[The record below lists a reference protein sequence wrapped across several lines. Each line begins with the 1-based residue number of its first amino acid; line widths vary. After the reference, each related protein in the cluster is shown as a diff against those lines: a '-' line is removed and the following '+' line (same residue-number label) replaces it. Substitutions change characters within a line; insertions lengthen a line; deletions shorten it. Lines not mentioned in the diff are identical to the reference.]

1 MCNQSDSKP
10 LEDFNWDEFERG
22 MPQQDISQTE
32 YDEEPIF
39 EQGIAIVQRNGKY
52 GAIMVGGKE
61 IVPPIYDALT
71 KFTDGLAKVKYKDDE
86 RIINLSGQ
94 IQVNRNNKPIFIPE
108 RYDWGFD
115 FVNDVCIV
123 IKDNKFGAINNKF
136 GVIIECEYTFYENF
150 KNGFAIIGNN
160 KTTIIINDKAEEC
173 YKIINSFSNGE
184 KIIEERSQSQNGVMN
199 SNMEI
204 VIPVL
209 YNHIKRLKSGYY
221 MAESGEKEKMILSS
235 SDGSVVSKITFDKIE
250 DINDYYFTTYLIDEG
265 GEICETSIYNTPE
278 KPLLTIPY
286 EIKVYPCKENS
297 VKFSLNGLQYEC
309 DAEGTLYII
318 AKEIKYPSQWAYRWQ
333 KVVPRKV
340 SHTYVKYVHSSLS
353 KEYEIIEDNKHQK
366 GVSNLVGD
374 TIIEPQYNFI
384 RYAYRDLFIVAK
396 PNPNTDGKTLV
407 FGAVDKLNIIKI
419 PFEYECL
426 IPIDDKYIAYA
437 EGHIYNVNDNNEYRI
452 RDFPS
457 DGHYVNITFG
467 ILGMDGKKVSNPIF
481 SKISGIKNGSCF
493 IVGVEIKVANQQYST
508 LKYGIIDSKGDYMV
522 MPKYEQISYDESNNL
537 FKTALSY
544 SETGKYP
551 FEKLSND
558 VSIDGFFLV
567 HNDNGT
573 VSKVPVEIADWC
585 GSFTSEGYA
594 EVIKG
599 GVKGI
604 INKSNH
610 IISFLDEKCIVIPKQ
625 YDFACNFNFGY
636 APVSKNG
643 KYGIINAMQKEIIP
657 CNYEFIEP
665 LSPAIFKFKD
675 GCKWGIIDQN
685 ENIIVNPEYV
695 SISHQSEEHF
705 KVESSIPNGSA
716 IEYYYGLIDKNG
728 KIAIPIKYTSISKLS
743 YEDNVFWIAKIRFKQ
758 GVYSES
764 ADVIIPFIYDDIELQ
779 YGKFVCKIFEQ
790 KDYPYSCSNHD
801 KRVKSVYYYTL
812 KGEQY
817 LYIDEKITHIVPS
830 EYDIAFYA
838 GLGLIGV
845 KKDNKWGL
853 INLMNDVVVPPM
865 FAYIDVFNG
874 LLAKVG
880 CSEDGK
886 SMSFPED
893 RILNLKYGLIN
904 TSGNIT
910 LPLEHDYISKWDNGY
925 YYVKK
930 DNLYILLSPSLNLV
944 LKTERQMK
952 KFNDRYILI
961 EGESTHSTKYGLF
974 DFNGNEIIP
983 TDKKHNFSEIEE
995 LRNGFLK
1002 VTYHKGEY
1010 GSSHIGILNNLG
1022 ETVFKKACDDIVLL
1036 DHGFFLVNCV
1046 NYGSPTTYCLANL
1059 QGKEILSDSY
1069 YEIKIINDGM
1079 ISIRNYRGWG
1089 LADLKGNIIIDT
1101 NYLEEL
1107 VFEDGAANI
1116 KVKGSSSIQKINKKG
1131 IVTVHNGKNEI
1142 ELPHS
1147 VYWGT
1152 DFINRVSI
1160 VRGKG
1165 RGYYDVIGAVDVKG
1179 NMIIPTQYKSICLLS
1194 NKTIR
1199 VQDEDCYGLFDL
1211 KGNTIFPP
1219 IFTSIKYIGKDRIK
1233 VTWNLTIATKWD
1245 RKDYIPASNNKYEG
1259 YDNDYYINNRSA
1271 ICNSNAEIVN
1281 DKEIVVVGKFI
1292 NGYARAYKDITM
1304 ENGRILLKQV
1314 GVIDVSGRTVIPHI
1328 YDGIIIY
1335 ENSQYIRIRKGRTYG
1350 IANLESGTTK
1360 MFNQLDIKHM
1370 WNIDN
1375 LGRCIYSDDCEYDAD
1390 CEDWIGG
1397 TRGVLTI
1404 KGILVPTGKYHDIT
1418 LIDNGLIKVS
1428 NEKGDLCGLLN
1439 KEGNE
1444 VLPMQYSYISSFKGN
1459 LAIICKN
1466 GKRDDEWPY
1475 RIIGGKWGVIDSRG
1489 KFVKE
1494 CMSDEAE
1501 VLEEKEYDYKRT
1513 DNNVQFEEPSVVLS
1527 DRIPEPKERNSY
1539 DYDSFYDDDDGGSYS
1554 KYGGYNG
1561 WDDNTIDE
1569 AFDGDPELTWNI
1581 D

>member
-1 MCNQSDSKP
+1 MCNWSDSKP
-10 LEDFNWDEFERG
+10 LEDFNWEEFERG
-22 MPQQDISQTE
+22 MIQQNISQAE
-32 YDEEPIF
+32 YDEDPIF

-86 RIINLSGQ
+86 RMINLSGQ

-173 YKIINSFSNGE
+173 YKIINSFSDGE
-184 KIIEERSQSQNGVMN
+184 KIIEERSKSQNGVMN

-250 DINDYYFTTYLIDEG
+250 NINDYYFTTYLIDEE

-297 VKFSLNGLQYEC
+297 VQFSLNGLQYEC

-318 AKEIKYPSQWAYRWQ
+318 AKKIKYCPSQWNYRWE

-340 SHTYVKYVHSSLS
+340 SHTYVKYIHSSLS
-353 KEYEIIEDNKHQK
+353 KEYEIIEDNQHLK
-366 GVSNLVGD
+366 GVSNFVGD

-437 EGHIYNVNDNNEYRI
+437 EGHIYNVNDNNEYWI
-452 RDFPS
+452 MDFPS
-457 DGHYVNITFG
+457 SGHYDNITFG
-467 ILGMDGKKVSNPIF
+467 ILGMDGEKVSNPIF

-508 LKYGIIDSKGDYMV
+508 IKYGIIDSKGDYMV
-522 MPKYEQISYDESNNL
+522 MPKYEQIS
-537 FKTALSY
+537 
-544 SETGKYP
+544 
-551 FEKLSND
+551 
-558 VSIDGFFLV
+558 
-567 HNDNGT
+567 
-573 VSKVPVEIADWC
+573 
-585 GSFTSEGYA
+585 
-594 EVIKG
+594 EV
-599 GVKGI
+599 
-604 INKSNH
+604 
-610 IISFLDEKCIVIPKQ
+610 
-625 YDFACNFNFGY
+625 
-636 APVSKNG
+636 
-643 KYGIINAMQKEIIP
+643 
-657 CNYEFIEP
+657 
-665 LSPAIFKFKD
+665 
-675 GCKWGIIDQN
+675 
-685 ENIIVNPEYV
+685 
-695 SISHQSEEHF
+695 
-705 KVESSIPNGSA
+705 
-716 IEYYYGLIDKNG
+716 
-728 KIAIPIKYTSISKLS
+728 
-743 YEDNVFWIAKIRFKQ
+743 
-758 GVYSES
+758 
-764 ADVIIPFIYDDIELQ
+764 
-779 YGKFVCKIFEQ
+779 
-790 KDYPYSCSNHD
+790 
-801 KRVKSVYYYTL
+801 
-812 KGEQY
+812 
-817 LYIDEKITHIVPS
+817 
-830 EYDIAFYA
+830 
-838 GLGLIGV
+838 
-845 KKDNKWGL
+845 
-853 INLMNDVVVPPM
+853 
-865 FAYIDVFNG
+865 
-874 LLAKVG
+874 
-880 CSEDGK
+880 
-886 SMSFPED
+886 
-893 RILNLKYGLIN
+893 
-904 TSGNIT
+904 
-910 LPLEHDYISKWDNGY
+910 
-925 YYVKK
+925 
-930 DNLYILLSPSLNLV
+930 
-944 LKTERQMK
+944 
-952 KFNDRYILI
+952 
-961 EGESTHSTKYGLF
+961 
-974 DFNGNEIIP
+974 
-983 TDKKHNFSEIEE
+983 EE

-1002 VTYHKGEY
+1002 VTYHKGEC

-1022 ETVFKKACDDIVLL
+1022 ETVFEKYNCDDIVLL
-1036 DHGFFLVNCV
+1036 DHGFFLVK
-1046 NYGSPTTYCLANL
+1046 GSPTTYSLANL

-1079 ISIRNYRGWG
+1079 ISIRDCWGWG

-1101 NYLEEL
+1101 NYLDEL
-1107 VFEDGAANI
+1107 VFVDGAANI
-1116 KVKGSSSIQKINKKG
+1116 KVKGSSSILKINKKG

-1165 RGYYDVIGAVDVKG
+1165 GGHYVIGVVDVKG

-1199 VQDEDCYGLFDL
+1199 VQDGDCYGIFDL

-1219 IFTSIKYIGKDRIK
+1219 IFTSIEYIGKDRIK
-1233 VTWNLTIATKWD
+1233 VTWNLTITTKWD
-1245 RKDYIPASNNKYEG
+1245 RKDYIPAPKNKYKG
-1259 YDNDYYINNRSA
+1259 HDIDYYINNRSA
-1271 ICNSNAEIVN
+1271 ICNFNAEIVN
-1281 DKEIVVVGKFI
+1281 DKEIIGVGKFI
-1292 NGYARAYKDITM
+1292 NGYARAYKDVTL
-1304 ENGRILLKQV
+1304 EKGRILSKQV

-1328 YDGIIIY
+1328 YDDIIIS
-1335 ENSQYIRIRKGRTYG
+1335 ENSQYIIIRKGRTYG

-1370 WNIDN
+1370 WDIDN
-1375 LGRCIYSDDCEYDAD
+1375 LGRCIYSDDCEYDD
-1390 CEDWIGG
+1390 DSEDWIGG

-1439 KEGNE
+1439 KQGNE
-1444 VLPMQYSYISSFKGN
+1444 ILPIQYSYISSFKGN

-1475 RIIGGKWGVIDSRG
+1475 RIRGGKWGVIDSTG

-1494 CMSDEAE
+1494 CLSDEAE

-1527 DRIPEPKERNSY
+1527 DRIPESKERNSY
-1539 DYDSFYDDDDGGSYS
+1539 DYSYDSFYDDDNDGSYS

-1569 AFDGDPELTWNI
+1569 AFDGNPELTWNI